1 MKGKTELENR
11 LERAVLQLQDLNV
24 YLQILSEKR
33 NRLEPGIFSKLTDQY
48 GTKVVAPVTAI
59 SEEEL
64 NKRLE
69 YAKISLEFHDLIW
82 EIEAKQNLI
91 NQYKEHVQ
99 RTLKEEA
106 KAVTD
111 PEIHKAIMQMREL
124 PLKGKQK
131 EIATQLANDF
141 LTGNIAGLK
150 NRYEYLQAVLNF
162 VRDNS

>member
-1 MKGKTELENR
+1 MKQKTELEKR

-24 YLQILSEKR
+24 YLQILNEKR
-33 NRLEPGIFSKLTDQY
+33 NRLETGIFSKLTDQF
-48 GTKVVAPVTAI
+48 GGKVVAPVTSI

-99 RTLKEEA
+99 RTLKEET
-106 KAVTD
+106 KAVSD
-111 PEIHKAIMQMREL
+111 KEIHTAIQKMREL

-162 VRDNS
+162 IQDNS